1 MAGIGG
7 RRHDTAVRIMREI
20 VDDQDSSA
28 SALTGKAVGILLDIA
43 LSSKDGCSLS
53 DAAQQIADGKPSMAG
68 LANAARNF
76 AEHVGALG
84 PNPCSKAVV
93 ELAKAFRQE
102 LVYCAKRA
110 ALNASQMIP
119 AEGLVVTCSA
129 SSLTLETVR
138 MVRPRRVVVYVERG
152 QYEGHGFRMAQ
163 DLAAGGVNVET
174 ASSLSNKRGSERPS
188 MAIVGADAVSPGFVV
203 NGSPSLH
210 LAESICGLSPFYV
223 VCERIKFAREV
234 EAADGFD
241 RIPISLVSGVITED
255 GVIAPHTTGRWIRE
269 R

>member
-1 MAGIGG
+1 MAEIGG
-7 RRHDTAVRIMREI
+7 RRHDAAVRIVREI

-28 SALTGKAVGILLDIA
+28 SALTGKAIGILLDIA

-68 LANAARNF
+68 LANGARNF

-102 LVYCAKRA
+102 LVYCARRA

-138 MVRPRRVVVYVERG
+138 MARPRRVVVYVERG

-174 ASSLSNKRGSERPS
+174 AFSLSNKRDLDRPS

-234 EAADGFD
+234 EATDGFD
-241 RIPISLVSGVITED
+241 RIPIPLVSGVITED
-255 GVIAPHTTGRWIRE
+255 GVIAPRAIGRWIRE